1 MCLTNAYSLK
11 TNEGCRMKKNILIV
25 FLLSIMFLSV
35 SCATVPEDRY
45 NTQKGAAI
53 GAGIGALLGQAIG
66 RDTEATLLGAG
77 IGTVVGV
84 IAGNAV
90 DQDHQAARDA
100 AMLNKRV
107 VYVDD
112 QGRAVEAIPVQSS
125 QQTNCRKVTKRH
137 WDNGQLISETIE
149 EICEGDKTSKDY

>member
-1 MCLTNAYSLK
+1 MHISLK
-11 TNEGCRMKKNILIV
+11 KSGGSCMKKYTLFV
-25 FLLSIMFLSV
+25 LFLSIMILSA
-35 SCATVPEDRY
+35 SCATIPEDRY

-66 RDTEATLLGAG
+66 RDTEGTLLGAG
-77 IGTVVGV
+77 IGTVIGA

-90 DQDHQAARDA
+90 DQDYQAARDA

-149 EICEGDKTSKDY
+149 EICEGEKTTKDY